1 MYDVQRYSHDRH
13 DSCTSLVPSSR
24 EDVIAIVSAT
34 TATTPTTKMAA
45 MITVP
50 ITAKFRI
57 LIIVHR
63 NKIIK
68 IKIIPNY
75 LQI

>member
-1 MYDVQRYSHDRH
+1 M
-13 DSCTSLVPSSR
+13 VPSSR

-34 TATTPTTKMAA
+34 AATTPTKMAA